1 MQLASAQ
8 TVVEQMVRE
17 GRSFRDVE
25 AYVERATLADDQK
38 AALWLLAWWSRSQ
51 ARSGGWRRRRWRSS
65 AADAVR
71 FRRRPGRSPL
81 RRELGGLGLTPRGSP
96 GRVAPYPSIRPRE
109 DSPPA

>member
-38 AALWLLAWWSRSQ
+38 AALWLLAWVEQEPGAQWRL
-51 ARSGGWRRRRWRSS
+51 AKETLALVSG
-65 AADAVR
+65 
-71 FRRRPGRSPL
+71 
-81 RRELGGLGLTPRGSP
+81 
-96 GRVAPYPSIRPRE
+96 
-109 DSPPA
+109 

>member
-38 AALWLLAWWSRSQ
+38 AALWLLAWVEQEPGAQRRL
-51 ARSGGWRRRRWRSS
+51 AKETLALVSG
-65 AADAVR
+65 
-71 FRRRPGRSPL
+71 
-81 RRELGGLGLTPRGSP
+81 
-96 GRVAPYPSIRPRE
+96 
-109 DSPPA
+109 